1 VTNSFVSFKPFSTRT
16 TNSSTNHQQQQQNIM
31 IFHQTKGT
39 AMGCCVSV
47 FLANCFMF
55 SVTRHVV
62 ERPPGHLN
70 LFVRYIDDLLFS
82 TRGTDTDIADLISS
96 ITTEAISYTVGDKIG
111 DRVEFLDVT
120 VEIDSQTQ
128 QIITSPFQKATA
140 SPVYLHAE
148 SMHPKH
154 TIDSLPYAQLIRLKR
169 ICSSEQT
176 YLDAAGKLLD
186 KFRARGY
193 KMHVLNRAFFRA
205 LAIPREQLLHRT
217 EKKKKHV
224 PPTTICPPQSSKRA
238 VNKKQTTFNND
249 TLKFIPTFDKSHN
262 WRQTRKTLEKIKR
275 LTTRYYHGTGA
286 ADALAAKQTALIF
299 KRARNIGASFL
310 NKTKNFSNYHRN

>member
-1 VTNSFVSFKPFSTRT
+1 
-16 TNSSTNHQQQQQNIM
+16 
-31 IFHQTKGT
+31 
-39 AMGCCVSV
+39 
-47 FLANCFMF
+47 
-55 SVTRHVV
+55 
-62 ERPPGHLN
+62 
-70 LFVRYIDDLLFS
+70 
-82 TRGTDTDIADLISS
+82 
-96 ITTEAISYTVGDKIG
+96 
-111 DRVEFLDVT
+111 
-120 VEIDSQTQ
+120 
-128 QIITSPFQKATA
+128 
-140 SPVYLHAE
+140 
-148 SMHPKH
+148 
-154 TIDSLPYAQLIRLKR
+154 
-169 ICSSEQT
+169 
-176 YLDAAGKLLD
+176 
-186 KFRARGY
+186 
-193 KMHVLNRAFFRA
+193 MHVLNRAFFRA